1 MRRKKSANRFSNETE
16 SRETEMPSGG
26 MEENGAARSPSFAM
40 SGESDEGEEEMP
52 GGGMPSPKRGKE
64 PASGGQRRASEGQM
78 PRGMPMAEGAQPGAE
93 ENGEPQRVLV
103 EMRLPRNLSA
113 AAALQWAAR
122 ADVDGFQ
129 IDSGYTPVPVAPDAD
144 RASALAANDEQ
155 VVVVRGTVDRSRRAE
170 LESQPNVIKVWDDT
184 RIAPFP
190 SAVMGPPEAVEVAEE
205 PAVEIGTVVMPM
217 EGFAACPIGTC
228 DCSPGTAKG
237 TIADVAQYLGVDQI
251 WAAGIRGA
259 GMVVGIVDGG
269 ITAVGRPVRPAES
282 GTPKVARII
291 GGWPAADWGTTGC
304 RLE

>member
-52 GGGMPSPKRGKE
+52 GGGMSSPKRGKE
-64 PASGGQRRASEGQM
+64 PASGGRRRASEGQM

-190 SAVMGPPEAVEVAEE
+190 SAVMGPPETVEVTEE
-205 PAVEIGTVVMPM
+205 SAV
-217 EGFAACPIGTC
+217 
-228 DCSPGTAKG
+228 
-237 TIADVAQYLGVDQI
+237 
-251 WAAGIRGA
+251 
-259 GMVVGIVDGG
+259 
-269 ITAVGRPVRPAES
+269 
-282 GTPKVARII
+282 
-291 GGWPAADWGTTGC
+291 
-304 RLE
+304 